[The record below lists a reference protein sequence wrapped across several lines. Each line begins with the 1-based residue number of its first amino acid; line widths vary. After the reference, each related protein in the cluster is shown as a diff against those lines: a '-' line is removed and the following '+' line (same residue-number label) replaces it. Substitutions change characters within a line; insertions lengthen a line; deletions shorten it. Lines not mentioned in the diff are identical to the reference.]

1 MIRHLFLPDSLYIA
15 YFFISDLSFVIN
27 WKNFTNHH
35 FSPQASGCL
44 LEHTLV
50 AKAMTCGMGAD
61 YIEQDVVLSKDNQ
74 PIVLHEIYLD
84 VVIKVVEVFPDQ
96 ARNDG
101 KYYSIDFAFV
111 EIERLAVTE
120 RFNTE

>member
-1 MIRHLFLPDSLYIA
+1 
-15 YFFISDLSFVIN
+15 
-27 WKNFTNHH
+27 
-35 FSPQASGCL
+35 
-44 LEHTLV
+44 
-50 AKAMTCGMGAD
+50 MTCGMGAD

-84 VVIKVVEVFPDQ
+84 VAIKVVEVFPDQ